1 MSPGRGSSSYL
12 IIIHA
17 QFIDVIQAII
27 PEVLNAVGLLG
38 IKLSMERLYFENGAT
53 IVPSLNIQNS
63 GDIQDAT
70 ACDVRKSH
78 EKIRT
83 PSIKTE
89 SDDLLFLETASSPIC
104 IDNPKSSGKTSYG
117 EIPGGSPNSQTK
129 EEHFKNNEEKEKVV
143 KKKSPITILQ
153 AAHIEENTHQCEY
166 CPRSFRQ
173 KEHLHHHIENVH
185 KTHQCEFCAKKFS
198 RREPLCQH
206 LKVAHDGGIPP
217 PFRCELCSVTFGKKK
232 VYERHIQI
240 FHPTKLHECKD
251 CQKRFKE
258 KGHLAQH
265 IKAAHPKEKKHVCD
279 RCVIAFFS
287 RSALKAHTE
296 IKHAQFTF

>member
-1 MSPGRGSSSYL
+1 
-12 IIIHA
+12 
-17 QFIDVIQAII
+17 
-27 PEVLNAVGLLG
+27 
-38 IKLSMERLYFENGAT
+38 MERLCFENGAT

-104 IDNPKSSGKTSYG
+104 LDNPKSSGKTSYG

-153 AAHIEENTHQCEY
+153 AAHIEENPHQCEY